1 MSEGVR
7 DYLPESPYPGIDPFG
22 YADRNVFF
30 AREREA
36 RTLIRLIV
44 MYRGVL
50 LYADSGMGKSS
61 LVNAGLI
68 PLAVSQ
74 GFQPERI
81 RIQPRTGEEVF
92 VERLSE
98 NIDGKPL
105 LLPSV
110 FASDEDH
117 AQVVLSTEEF
127 LETLGRKA
135 AAVRPLLIFDQFE
148 EWVTLFEN
156 GLTPQSADAMK
167 ASQEEIRDAIVSLL
181 NDRELPVKVLVVLRE
196 DYLAKLGPLFERCPN
211 LPDHYLR
218 LGPLN
223 GPQVHR
229 TIRGP
234 FERYPGRYQPELSLP
249 LADDI
254 QTQFEDRSE
263 GSDIQL
269 TEVQIVCRSLFETG
283 LQGPALEE
291 YFADQKGVQGILEE
305 YLERALESLE
315 VDQQDPAVALLARMV
330 TSAGTRNVISEDD
343 LLRRVELEEG
353 IPGKLLSKALDSLEG
368 KTKLVRRERRREVYY
383 YEISSEFLVEWIQKK
398 GQERQRLA
406 ERRKA
411 ELEAA
416 QRAEEAARRRWMGLL
431 AGISIVAVILAII
444 AGVLW
449 RQAMGNQALAE
460 AAATVAVREA
470 DAAAQARATAEAAAD
485 ARATE
490 VVIRST
496 AQAEALVQAD
506 AAKTAEAKAVEAE
519 NLASERLDR
528 IATGIKLKVI
538 ALSQDPEQIEAV
550 LKSPLANDQIRFGAL
565 AIQYPYRDDEGR
577 RVYNFRLFPIEESIP
592 GGLGQVALITY
603 RMDHPT
609 FRNSLLATGPDR
621 DFTAS
626 YDGWGCLEQVIV
638 VIEYADPDEIP
649 SIASFDMCEAVNE
662 MIPAK
667 GPPIVPQTEEPIIPK
682 K

>member
-1 MSEGVR
+1 
-7 DYLPESPYPGIDPFG
+7 
-22 YADRNVFF
+22 
-30 AREREA
+30 
-36 RTLIRLIV
+36 
-44 MYRGVL
+44 
-50 LYADSGMGKSS
+50 
-61 LVNAGLI
+61 
-68 PLAVSQ
+68 
-74 GFQPERI
+74 
-81 RIQPRTGEEVF
+81 
-92 VERLSE
+92 
-98 NIDGKPL
+98 
-105 LLPSV
+105 
-110 FASDEDH
+110 
-117 AQVVLSTEEF
+117 
-127 LETLGRKA
+127 
-135 AAVRPLLIFDQFE
+135 
-148 EWVTLFEN
+148 
-156 GLTPQSADAMK
+156 
-167 ASQEEIRDAIVSLL
+167 
-181 NDRELPVKVLVVLRE
+181 
-196 DYLAKLGPLFERCPN
+196 
-211 LPDHYLR
+211 
-218 LGPLN
+218 
-223 GPQVHR
+223 
-229 TIRGP
+229 
-234 FERYPGRYQPELSLP
+234 
-249 LADDI
+249 
-254 QTQFEDRSE
+254 
-263 GSDIQL
+263 
-269 TEVQIVCRSLFETG
+269 
-283 LQGPALEE
+283 
-291 YFADQKGVQGILEE
+291 
-305 YLERALESLE
+305 
-315 VDQQDPAVALLARMV
+315 
-330 TSAGTRNVISEDD
+330 
-343 LLRRVELEEG
+343 
-353 IPGKLLSKALDSLEG
+353 
-368 KTKLVRRERRREVYY
+368 
-383 YEISSEFLVEWIQKK
+383 
-398 GQERQRLA
+398 
-406 ERRKA
+406 
-411 ELEAA
+411 
-416 QRAEEAARRRWMGLL
+416 
-431 AGISIVAVILAII
+431 
-444 AGVLW
+444 
-449 RQAMGNQALAE
+449 MGNQALAE